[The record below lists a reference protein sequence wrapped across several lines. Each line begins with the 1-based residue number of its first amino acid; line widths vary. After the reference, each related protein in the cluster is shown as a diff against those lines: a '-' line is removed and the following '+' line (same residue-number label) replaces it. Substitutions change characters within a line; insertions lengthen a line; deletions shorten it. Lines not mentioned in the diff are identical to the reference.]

1 MSLQKNLNVSP
12 YYDDFDPQ
20 KNFYRVLYK
29 AGFPVQARELTQSQ
43 SILQDQIETLMSR
56 LLKEGDNVVPGE
68 YGMVNPASYVRC
80 SSITQGS
87 SALEYIGYTLT
98 GVTSGVQAFVIHATD
113 ATADDDATFYVN
125 YTSSGNT
132 SEYSTFIEGEVL
144 ETDTPNRY
152 TGVVGVT
159 SVSKPVSTPAIG
171 SGSLFFVKE
180 GSYFI
185 DGFAVRNDEQIITL
199 DKYGVTPTYR
209 VGFVVTE
216 SIITSVE
223 DPSLLD
229 NSQGSSNFAAPGAD
243 RLKITLTLS
252 SLSTNNSDPNFI
264 VLANIQNGEILGKP
278 GETVKWD
285 WLYDVL
291 AKRTFDESG
300 DYIVKDFVVKPY
312 EYWNNQ
318 NVDGVFDASAD
329 GEYPPVPGSL
339 STENLTPDQADSY
352 YALRID
358 PGTAYVQGREV
369 TFKNPSYLY
378 SNKARETSFR
388 NNTLTQITEG
398 YNIAVTNLSGTPD
411 FDNISG
417 DGTALAFDEITLYR
431 NFIDGYVGEGTD
443 DSGRPQNLGNSPWR
457 TYHVIT
463 DNDIG
468 SAATGFTEIYKEA
481 NSAVVNTSSVLQRG
495 SQIGNGTVL
504 IANEIEARPAGVMSP
519 RYLTPSQR
527 VDVGGGFFGY
537 NSTYTMGVM
546 TSNYFTEVAVVPVTN
561 GSSNWTLGEL
571 VTGELSGAVGTVE
584 EGSKPNTLIISNV
597 VGEFEPGE
605 EVVQGNKVSRI
616 YRDGEVAGF
625 EFVDKGTNN
634 NTVDLSSETEITLE
648 AIGSTI
654 TLTVADGDITVSASS
669 IDITSS
675 GAEKLRDFPY
685 PEGTVLNTRINY
697 GVTTSPGGVTGY
709 AISRPGILTNTLTL
723 AKSFYSTLAD
733 VNDFSA
739 DISIQNN
746 VDSEITDV
754 ANGSLFTGAARTNS
768 ISCDNF
774 SGDPS
779 DQLVAG
785 DLITFV
791 DDAGRSVNKVVAF
804 VTKPIGYGSLR
815 SKSIIYFTTTLPNN
829 VTGKTVQRIRLRS
842 KGSPNQSLIYQ
853 LPQEVVSS
861 LESDPQNTQIN
872 YQILKEF
879 IINVEGG
886 ATQFTLT
893 SNRNNETFVGNASQ
907 TTIAIAENITDPTD
921 PARLEGRVLTTSN
934 IDVSQDNGRKVVYT
948 LPFAL
953 TSSVTLKV
961 IAPMFVVNATAKRKI
976 YIEKESLDVAVAD
989 ARKPVIS
996 LKKAD
1001 VYRLRS
1007 VTNTSDQD
1015 ITDNYF
1021 LDNGQ
1026 RDNVY
1031 DIARIVLKDGRPV
1044 ANTDVKIVFD
1054 YFQHSAE
1061 GDFFSVDSYTD
1072 DEGIGFKAVPTYT
1085 PISIIPSGTNLSS
1098 NTLMQ
1103 LRDVVDFRPIVNT
1116 GGAEP
1121 SQIASL
1127 VDGVD
1132 AQGSVNYRDSRNGG
1146 NGFVPRLP
1154 IPGSQ
1159 FQCDISYFNGRYD
1172 SLFLES
1178 SGALNLVKGAST
1190 DNPQPPADLASAIR
1204 LYDIYL
1210 QPYTFAAKN
1219 INIRKFNYKRFR
1231 MKDIAKIENRVD
1243 RVEKMITLSILEQS
1257 ALNVSVR
1264 DSVTGLDRFKNGI
1277 VVDTFRDHSRGDV
1290 GNSQYRNSVD
1300 GDNSHLRSPYFKDQ
1314 VDLEESV
1321 QTDED
1326 RTANAYRINN
1336 GVITCDYDERKFI
1349 TMETAGGDMIA
1360 TRWIN
1365 LQPYTVFTYD
1375 GNLDLTPQIDTFED
1389 ITRLPDLVIEDNS
1402 LYDAMVN
1409 LTGEMKDA
1417 GFGTTWGDWETTS
1430 VDTRKTGSTVIRNSE
1445 DNPNATS
1452 NALNTLDILGVEVG
1466 FTQWSEDVIGRGGR
1480 PPLRVDTYTTTTTQQ
1495 REQTQTS
1502 INVNTASVENTSY
1515 GDRVVDVEV
1524 AKTMRSV
1531 PVYLQAYRLK
1541 PNTRYYAFF
1550 DDINVTDWISIDQT
1564 STDYPDGKNR
1574 YGGAPNDNPK
1584 GFGFPLMSDDVGTL
1598 TGVFIIPNGRPPA
1611 ANQTFSDMKS
1621 LSYVQSGPTRSF
1633 STGTKTLRITSSEEN
1648 RKDPTLIEGFAEADF
1663 VSSGV
1668 LIDKQETIVSTR
1680 VPGFSH
1686 TTEVIA
1692 TETRQ
1697 TQTESQEANYF
1708 DPVAQTFLI
1717 DENNAD
1723 GLFVTSLDVF
1733 FKTKDATQGVEAY
1746 LVSTDGQVPTDQ
1758 ILPHS
1763 LVQKPSDTTLRVTA
1777 TLGTGN
1783 SFVLPAGT
1791 TITGQTSGATGT
1803 IKSEITFNNSDI
1815 DTVTNTSNTVYN
1827 VLLNNYLN
1835 EFVPGE
1841 VIVPSVSPAVDHTF
1855 TIAEDTYILDR
1866 IDLKTLG
1873 TGYTTATIGISAPE
1887 LPNGVMATATAKVA
1901 QGKVY
1906 DIVITEKGSGYTS
1919 PPAITISGDGSGA
1932 TAVSRV
1938 RGGRK
1943 AVEMGVCTSTDASAA
1958 TKFTFKAPVYLLG
1971 DTHYAFVV
1979 KAPTSLNYNMYT
1991 SKLGENRLGTEIRVI
2006 DQASLGSLFMSQNG
2020 GLWTEDQTQD
2030 VTFRLY
2036 RAEFKTGATSVI
2048 NLVNK
2053 PIDQKSIQSDPIETN
2068 AEGTD
2073 ETSTLFGDNPKV
2085 IRVYHYAHGLAK
2097 DDLVAIDGV
2106 TGNPGG
2112 IPNASINSLHTVLD
2126 VGFNTFTVAVDT
2138 AATSSGKAGGEDVLC
2153 SYNRPY
2159 EVVNVTTGAM
2169 VFGTSTM
2176 SASNRAT
2183 QHVGISNYN
2192 ELNSY
2197 KLDSANPIIHAQ
2209 GYYYTGAKQVA
2220 GFLNEANN
2228 SVKLRGGRSLQ
2239 TSVLMSTLSSKV
2251 SPVIDLDRTNAI
2263 CVRNIID
2270 NPKYD
2275 DDIYGN
2281 PTTTVTFNGDVSALS
2296 LAAGASTS
2304 FDVDGTTRSSRV
2316 IDFNPVTKKLK
2327 LKGQHARKILTSTA
2341 FSESV
2346 LNTAGIARVN
2356 TAADTEF
2363 VPETSNNGSVFS
2375 KWLSRVFIF
2384 ENACDGIE
2392 LKLSCIFYDTSSIRV
2407 YYRPRNIGFDG
2418 ELANVNWIPFNETGL
2433 PNDVELIKPRS
2444 ADNVDPYAIRA
2455 DEWQA
2460 LSFSVQD
2467 IPKFDGLAIK
2477 IVMTA
2482 DNPALAP
2489 LIDDMQII
2497 CTE

>member
-12 YYDDFDPQ
+12 YYDDFDP
-20 KNFYRVLYK
+20 KNNFYRVLYK

-87 SALEYIGYTLT
+87 TAAEYIGFTLT

-113 ATADDDATFYVN
+113 ATADDDTTFYVN

-152 TGVVGVT
+152 TGNVGVT
-159 SVSKPVSTPAIG
+159 SVSKPVSTSAIG

-199 DKYGVTPTYR
+199 DKYGVVPTYR

-216 SIITSVE
+216 SVITSVE

-243 RLKITLTLS
+243 RLKISLTLS
-252 SLSTNNSDPNFI
+252 KLDSANSDPNFI
-264 VLANIQNGEILGKP
+264 VLANIQNGEVLGKP
-278 GETVKWD
+278 GQTVKWD

-318 NVDGVFDASAD
+318 NVDGIFDSDSD
-329 GEYPPVPGSL
+329 GTFPPVPGSL
-339 STENLTPDQADSY
+339 STERLSANDADGY
-352 YALRID
+352 YSLRVD

-369 TFKNPSYLY
+369 TFRNPSYLY
-378 SNKARETSFR
+378 SSKARETSFR
-388 NNTLTQITEG
+388 NNTLTQVTEG

-417 DGTALAFDEITLYR
+417 DGTSLAFDEVILYR

-443 DSGRPQNLGNSPWR
+443 DSGRPQNLGNSPWK

-468 SAATGFTEIYKEA
+468 SAATGFTEIYKEG
-481 NSAVVNTSSVLQRG
+481 NSAVVNSSSPLIRG

-504 IANEIEARPAGVMSP
+504 IATEITARPAGVMSP

-546 TSNYFTEVAVVPVTN
+546 TSNYFTEIALVGVTN
-561 GSSNWTLGEL
+561 TSSNWTIGEL
-571 VTGELSGAVGTVE
+571 VRGELSGALGTVE
-584 EGSKPNTLIISNV
+584 DGSESNRLIVSNV
-597 VGEFEPGE
+597 VGEFEAGE
-605 EVVQGNKVSRI
+605 EIVQGSKVSRI
-616 YRDGEVAGF
+616 YREGEVAGF
-625 EFVDKGTNN
+625 NFTDKGSNN
-634 NTVDLSSETEITLE
+634 NTIDLSSETAITLE
-648 AIGSTI
+648 AIGSTT
-654 TLTVADGDITVSASS
+654 TLTVAAGDIVVSASR
-669 IDITSS
+669 IKITDTGS
-675 GAEKLRDFPY
+675 EKLRDFPY

-697 GVTTSPGGVTGY
+697 AVTTVPNSVTGY
-709 AISRPGILTNTLTL
+709 AFSLPGILTNTLTL

-754 ANGSLFTGAARTNS
+754 ANGSLFTGSARSNN

-774 SGDPS
+774 SGDPAE
-779 DQLVAG
+779 QLVAG
-785 DLITFV
+785 DLVTFV
-791 DDAGRSVNKVVAF
+791 DDAGRSVNNVVSF

-842 KGSPNQSLIYQ
+842 KGSPQQSLIYQ

-872 YQILKEF
+872 YQVLKEF

-886 ATQFTLT
+886 ANQFTLT
-893 SNRNNETFVGNASQ
+893 SNKNNETFIGNANQ

-921 PARLEGRVLTTSN
+921 PARLEGRVLTTSSL
-934 IDVSQDNGRKVVYT
+934 DVSQDNGRKIVYT

-953 TSSVTLKV
+953 SSSVTLKV
-961 IAPMFVVNATAKRKI
+961 IAPMFVVNAKAKRKI
-976 YIEKESLDVAVAD
+976 YIQNEELIVNQTD
-989 ARKPVIS
+989 ANSPIIS

-1007 VTNTSDQD
+1007 VVTASDLD
-1015 ITDNYF
+1015 ITDNYII
-1021 LDNGQ
+1021 DNGQ

-1031 DIARIVLKDGRPV
+1031 DISRINLKAGRPL
-1044 ANTDVKIVFD
+1044 ASETLTITFD
-1054 YFQHSAE
+1054 YFQHSSE

-1072 DEGIGFKAVPTYT
+1072 DEGIGFKAVPTYS
-1085 PISIIPSGTNLSS
+1085 PISTIPNGTNLSS

-1116 GGAEP
+1116 SGAEP

-1159 FQCDISYFNGRYD
+1159 FQCDITYFNGRYD

-1178 SGALNLVKGAST
+1178 SGALTLVKGAST
-1190 DNPQPPADLASAIR
+1190 DNPQPAGDLASAIR
-1204 LYDIYL
+1204 LYDVYL

-1219 INIRKFNYKRFR
+1219 INIKKFNYKRYR
-1231 MKDIAKIENRVD
+1231 MKDIAKLDNRVD

-1300 GDNSHLRSPYFKDQ
+1300 GDNSHLRSPFFKDQ

-1326 RTANAYRINN
+1326 RSANAYKINN
-1336 GVITCDYDERKFI
+1336 GVITCDYEERKFI
-1349 TMETAGGDMIA
+1349 TMETAAGDMIA

-1389 ITRLPDLVIEDNS
+1389 ITRLPDLVIEDNY
-1402 LYDAMVN
+1402 LYDSMVN

-1417 GFGTTWGDWETTS
+1417 GFGTSWGDWETTN
-1430 VDTRKTGSTVIRNSE
+1430 VDTRKTGSTTIRNSE
-1445 DNPNATS
+1445 DNPNATA
-1452 NALNTLDILGVEVG
+1452 NALNTLDILGVDVG
-1466 FTQWSEDVIGRGGR
+1466 FTQWSEAVIGNGGR
-1480 PPLRVDTYTTTTTQQ
+1480 PPLRVDTYTTTTDQQ
-1495 REQTQTS
+1495 REQTQAS
-1502 INVNTASVENTSY
+1502 INVHTASVENTSY
-1515 GDRVVDVEV
+1515 GDRVVDVEL

-1550 DDINVTDWISIDQT
+1550 DGIDVTDWVSIDNT
-1564 STDYPDGKNR
+1564 TNDYPDGNNR

-1584 GFGFPLMSDDVGTL
+1584 GFGFPLMSDDVGTM

-1611 ANQTFSDMKS
+1611 ANQTFSDMKN
-1621 LSYVQSGPTRSF
+1621 LSYVTSGPTRSF
-1633 STGTKTLRITSSEEN
+1633 TTGTKTLRITSSSDN

-1668 LIDKQETIVSTR
+1668 LLDKQETIVSTR

-1686 TTEVIA
+1686 STEVIA

-1697 TQTESQEANYF
+1697 LTSTTQEANYF

-1717 DENNAD
+1717 DENNTD

-1733 FKTKDATQGVEAY
+1733 FKTKDKTQGVEAY
-1746 LVSTDGQVPTDQ
+1746 LVSTDGQVPTENV
-1758 ILPHS
+1758 LPHS
-1763 LVQKPSDTTLRVTA
+1763 LIQMPTDTTLRVTA
-1777 TLGTGN
+1777 TLGTGS

-1791 TITGQTSGATGT
+1791 TITGQTSGSTGT
-1803 IKSEITFNNSDI
+1803 IKSEMTFNDSSI
-1815 DTVTNTSNTVYN
+1815 DTVTNTANTVYN
-1827 VLLNNYLN
+1827 VLLDNYLN
-1835 EFVPGE
+1835 EFLPGE

-1855 TIAEDTYILDR
+1855 TIVEDTDI
-1866 IDLKTLG
+1866 
-1873 TGYTTATIGISAPE
+1873 
-1887 LPNGVMATATAKVA
+1887 NGVRALATAKVA

-1906 DIVITEKGSGYTS
+1906 DIEITEKGSGYTS
-1919 PPAITISGDGSGA
+1919 PPSITINGDGSGA

-1938 RGGRK
+1938 RGGRR
-1943 AVEMGVCTSTDASAA
+1943 AVEMGVCTSEDASAA
-1958 TKFTFKAPVYLLG
+1958 TKFRFKAPVYLLG

-1991 SKLGENRLGTEIRVI
+1991 SKLGENRLGTELRVI

-2030 VTFRLY
+2030 VTFRMH
-2036 RAEFKTGATSVI
+2036 RAEFKTGVTSVI

-2068 AEGTD
+2068 AEGSD
-2073 ETSTLFGDNPKV
+2073 DTSTIFGDNPKV
-2085 IRVYHYAHGLAK
+2085 IRVYHYSNGLVTG
-2097 DDLVAIDGV
+2097 DLVAIDGV
-2106 TGNPGG
+2106 TGNPSG

-2126 VGFNTFTVAVDT
+2126 ANFNTFTVALDT
-2138 AATSSGKAGGEDVLC
+2138 AAISSGKAGGEDVLC

-2159 EVVNVTTGAM
+2159 EVLDVVTGLMA
-2169 VFGTSTM
+2169 FGTSTIV
-2176 SASNRAT
+2176 STNRAT
-2183 QHVGISNYN
+2183 QHIGVSKYN

-2197 KLDSANPIIHAQ
+2197 KLDSANPIILSQ

-2220 GFLNEANN
+2220 SFLNEANN
-2228 SVKLRGGRSLQ
+2228 SAKLRGGRSLQ
-2239 TSVLMSTLSSKV
+2239 TSILMSTISSKV
-2251 SPVIDLDRTNAI
+2251 SPVLDLDRTNAI
-2263 CVRNIID
+2263 VVRNIID
-2270 NPKYD
+2270 SPKYD

-2296 LAAGASTS
+2296 LATGATTN
-2304 FDVDGTTRSSRV
+2304 FDVDGTTRSARV
-2316 IDFNPVTKKLK
+2316 VDFNTTTKKLR
-2327 LKGQHARKILTSTA
+2327 LKGQHARKILTGTT

-2346 LNTAGIARVN
+2346 LNTAGITRVN
-2356 TAADTEF
+2356 TAADTAF

-2375 KWLSRVFIF
+2375 KWLSRMFIF
-2384 ENACDGIE
+2384 ENACDGID
-2392 LKLSCIFYDTSSIRV
+2392 LKLSCIFYDTNSVRV

-2418 ELANVNWIPFNETGL
+2418 ELANVNWIPFNGTGL

-2444 ADNVDPYAIRA
+2444 ADNVDPFAIRS

-2460 LSFSVQD
+2460 LTFSVQD

-2482 DNPALAP
+2482 DNPAQAP